1 MSDEYLDARDE
12 LAVQKAVPPSDEE
25 SSIRE
30 VLRNRSFMLVFFGQV
45 IENIGGMSVVIALM
59 FLIYSTTQNPVLIGI
74 LQTVTILPG
83 VILSPFAGVIVDRF
97 DQRKIMFVSILVRVV
112 TAIGI
117 VLVYL
122 FRNRLIRETVTYQ
135 PIGNGSFIAVTTI
148 SNLHFIW
155 PLFVI
160 FVLRVAIWPFF
171 MPAKGAY
178 TKLIIKEKNLLVAN
192 SMSTAILQ
200 IAGVIG
206 PLLGGLLVA
215 LNYFIGFS
223 FAIGASIIS
232 ALFFLILVYIGRK
245 PPENHIEKATSMK
258 EGLSRVAKDI
268 KIGVKTIRSDTK
280 ITYLLI
286 IITLVSFV
294 YAGID
299 VLWPVILQEDM
310 VLTSTWYGG
319 MEAFLSAIGVI
330 VSLIILRLGKIDRKI
345 IVFTLAVG
353 LEGIGV
359 FLMAFVRDPF
369 VMMFLIMTIFGLS
382 YSAIFTSE
390 TTLIQERVEYKKQG
404 RVFSAVE
411 FLRSIALL
419 IGLTITTVLIN
430 YFRSSTILYFTGGIQ
445 ILVVVIGLIIVF
457 TSKALK
463 STDYKKLANGSLAP
477 FNPSVEE

>member
-1 MSDEYLDARDE
+1 MSEYLDNLDE
-12 LAVQKAVPPSDEE
+12 LAVQEAVPPSDEKP
-25 SSIRE
+25 SIRE
-30 VLRNRSFMLVFFGQV
+30 VLRNKSFMLVFFGQI

-59 FLIYSTTQNPVLIGI
+59 FLIYSTTHNPVLIGI

-97 DQRKIMFVSILVRVV
+97 DQRKIMFVSMLVRVL
-112 TAIGI
+112 TAVGI

-122 FRNRLIRETVTYQ
+122 FRNRLITETVTYQ
-135 PIGNGSFIAVTTI
+135 PSGFGSLVAVTTI
-148 SNLHFIW
+148 SNIHFIW

-178 TKLIIKEKNLLVAN
+178 TKLIIDEKNLLVAN
-192 SMSTAILQ
+192 SMSTAIYQ

-223 FAIGASIIS
+223 FAIGASILS
-232 ALFFLILVYIGRK
+232 AIFFLILVFIGRK

-258 EGLSRVAKDI
+258 EGLSRVANDI
-268 KIGVKTIRSDTK
+268 KIGVKTIRLDTK
-280 ITYLLI
+280 ITYLLL
-286 IITLVSFV
+286 IITFVSFA

-310 VLTSTWYGG
+310 ALTSTWYGG
-319 MEAFLSAIGVI
+319 MEAVLSATGII
-330 VSLIILRLGKIDRKI
+330 VSLIILKLGKINRKVI
-345 IVFTLAVG
+345 IFTIAVG

-359 FLMAFVRDPF
+359 FLMAFVRDPW

-382 YSAIFTSE
+382 YSAIDTAQ

-419 IGLTITTVLIN
+419 IGLTIATVLTN
-430 YFRSSTILYFTGGIQ
+430 YFKSGTILYFTGGMQ
-445 ILVVVIGLIIVF
+445 ILVVIIGLIIVF
-457 TSKALK
+457 TSKKLK
-463 STDYKKLANGSLAP
+463 STDYKKTVNGSIIP
-477 FNPSVEE
+477 FTPSIEE

>member
-1 MSDEYLDARDE
+1 MSEYLDNLDE
-12 LAVQKAVPPSDEE
+12 LAVQEAIPPSEE
-25 SSIRE
+25 EPSIRE
-30 VLRNRSFMLVFFGQV
+30 VLRNKSFMLVFFGQI

-59 FLIYSTTQNPVLIGI
+59 FLIYSTTHNPVLIGV

-97 DQRKIMFVSILVRVV
+97 DQRKIMFVSMLVRVL
-112 TAIGI
+112 TAVGI

-122 FRNRLIRETVTYQ
+122 FRNRLITETVTYQ
-135 PIGNGSFIAVTTI
+135 PSGFGSLVAVTTI

-171 MPAKGAY
+171 IPAKGAY
-178 TKLIIKEKNLLVAN
+178 TKLIIAEKNLLVAN
-192 SMSTAILQ
+192 SMNTAIFQ

-206 PLLGGLLVA
+206 PLLGGLLVT

-232 ALFFLILVYIGRK
+232 AIFFLILVFIGRK
-245 PPENHIEKATSMK
+245 PPENHFEKASSMK
-258 EGLSRVAKDI
+258 EGLSRVANDI
-268 KIGVKTIRSDTK
+268 KIGVKTIRLDTK
-280 ITYLLI
+280 ITYLLL

-310 VLTSTWYGG
+310 ALSSTWYGG

-330 VSLIILRLGKIDRKI
+330 VSLIILKLGKIDRKI
-345 IVFTLAVG
+345 IIFTLAIG

-359 FLMAFVRDPF
+359 FLMAFVRDPWI
-369 VMMFLIMTIFGLS
+369 MMFLIMTIFGFS
-382 YSAIFTSE
+382 YSIIDTSQ

-419 IGLTITTVLIN
+419 IGLTIATVLIN
-430 YFRSSTILYFTGGIQ
+430 FFNSGTILYFTGGIQ
-445 ILVVVIGLIIVF
+445 VLVVIIGLIIAF
-457 TSKALK
+457 TSKKLK
-463 STDYKKLANGSLAP
+463 STDYTKTANGSIVP
-477 FNPSVEE
+477 FTPSIED